1 MLTTILFDLDG
12 TLLPFA
18 QDDFIRCYFKALA
31 GRLAPM
37 GYESKKLTDAIW
49 KGTAAMIANDGQA
62 TNRQAFWAC
71 FTQEMGIEALALEGL
86 FNDFYARDFNEAK
99 RCLQAEPDHGPL
111 LQGLREKGY
120 GLVLAT
126 NPIFPLVAVES
137 RLGWVGLKA
146 GDFDFITTYENSRRS
161 KPNPGYYLD
170 ILQQTGRD
178 AGSCLM
184 IGNNPVDDAAAQKAG
199 IQVYLVTDCLEN
211 PQGLPIDGYSH
222 GSFQELQS
230 FLEGLPALY
239 AQLAQVDPDAA
250 GSIHP
255 NDEKRIIR
263 ALEVFLSTGKP
274 LSQHDRESRAL
285 PNRYTPLTIVLNFA
299 QRPHL
304 WERIDRRVDQMMAQG
319 LEGEVRALLESGIP
333 PDCTAM
339 QAIGYKELAAAI
351 RSGLPV
357 QSGAEEVK
365 LRSRQYAK
373 RQLTWFR
380 RNRDARWFEWEKIP
394 DFSAALSFST
404 ELIREAGLQ

>member
-1 MLTTILFDLDG
+1 MKPNILVICG
-12 TLLPFA
+12 PTA
-18 QDDFIRCYFKALA
+18 SGKTALA
-31 GRLAPM
+31 AELALRFGGEVVSADSM
-37 GYESKKLTDAIW
+37 QVYRRMDI
-49 KGTAAMIANDGQA
+49 GTAKPTRSEQRGVPHHMIDVAEPEENYSVARYVADAVPIVDGILA
-62 TNRQAFWAC
+62 RGKLPIIAGGTGLYIDHLVAGRQFAPF
-71 FTQEMGIEALALEGL
+71 QPDSGL
-86 FNDFYARDFNEAK
+86 RPQ
-99 RCLQAEPDHGPL
+99 LQARA
-111 LQGLREKGY
+111 RE
-120 GLVLAT
+120 
-126 NPIFPLVAVES
+126 
-137 RLGWVGLKA
+137 
-146 GDFDFITTYENSRRS
+146 
-161 KPNPGYYLD
+161 
-170 ILQQTGRD
+170 
-178 AGSCLM
+178 
-184 IGNNPVDDAAAQKAG
+184 
-199 IQVYLVTDCLEN
+199 
-211 PQGLPIDGYSH
+211 
-222 GSFQELQS
+222 
-230 FLEGLPALY
+230 EGLPALY

-285 PNRYTPLTIVLNFA
+285 PSRYTPLTIVLNFA

-304 WERIDRRVDQMMAQG
+304 WERIDRRVDEMMARG